1 MSVRLPSQNKQYAK
15 LNSRLAEYV
24 AAVEALYDD
33 LCKQT
38 ADAVT
43 LIEVDGVEKF
53 KFNSDPILQR
63 KIEDIQQEFVS
74 NLHAMIYSGTSDE
87 WKRSNLF
94 QDLIANKVLKK
105 YKRDLTKS
113 EYNTYYRDNSDA
125 LKAFQYRRDRGLNLS
140 QKLWQQS
147 AQLKTEMEDALS
159 CSIEKG
165 IDAVTLSK
173 RLSKYL
179 SDFPSLQTDYKE
191 KFGTASKAVDCEYR
205 SIRLA
210 RSEINMA
217 YRTAEQT
224 RWRQF
229 DFVVGYEIKLSHSHP
244 REDVCDRLA
253 GKYPKDFVWSGWHPN
268 CYSDD
273 MEVLS
278 KAGWKLFRDV
288 NKDDE
293 IVTLNPLTRSIEYS
307 RIEALV
313 KYPFHGTMYRFHNRA
328 LDCLVTGDHSMVYL
342 SKDTGEIRRLCA
354 KEYRMGNG
362 GFYRS
367 SEYDAQDVA
376 SIDIGGI
383 TYPFDWF
390 CEFMGY
396 YLADGSIQRHRS
408 GIMLCQRRGEPAYE
422 SMIRCIESIGI
433 SPKIYRDG
441 MYIFRAS
448 LNRYLEKFGR
458 CNEKYVPDEIMHA
471 SRRQIKIFLD
481 AFIKCDGH
489 VRKPHSFIGNR
500 GSAFTPTHDE
510 RMYFTTSKVMA
521 GNLCEMI
528 VKVGNRPSYEY
539 RTQCSGGTSRTGKKI
554 VGKLPLYS
562 IRECLGKTAT
572 VFNKTEVEYSGMVY
586 DITLAQ
592 NHIMYVSRNGKCFW
606 GSNCMDYCIPI
617 LKSEEEFLDD
627 SITPKNEVS
636 GVPQAFNDWCQEYKD
651 TIEVAYKR
659 GTLPYF
665 LKDNPKYLMPQF
677 GKQSKIYES
686 ILHLQAVDI
695 VKASKTVGDD
705 FQSIAF
711 ALAKKYGGTVTPLNY
726 KSVESIE
733 RKCKTDDTNPSFL
746 KDVVRTTI
754 IVPKEHINHVLQE
767 LQNDSIFFRL
777 KRQTPDKFDGYS
789 GNIVNVRHP
798 RNGAV
803 GEIQVNTAKMIY
815 GKETED
821 NARRILGDSL
831 WEKIKEETGLQGGL
845 GHKYYEEIRV
855 LDVNIPAEKAKYE
868 ALRKAMKEYYSH
880 FNT

>member
-1 MSVRLPSQNKQYAK
+1 MSIRLPNQNKQYAQ
-15 LNSRLAEYV
+15 LNSRLARYV
-24 AAVEALYDD
+24 AAVEALYEN

-43 LIEVDGVEKF
+43 LVDVDGVEKF

-63 KIEDIQQEFVS
+63 KVDEIQQEFVS
-74 NLHAMIYSGTSDE
+74 NLRAMIYSGTSDE

-94 QDLIANKVLKK
+94 QDLIADKVLKK
-105 YKRDLTKS
+105 YKRDLSKS

-140 QKLWQQS
+140 QKLWKQS
-147 AQLKTEMEDALS
+147 AKLKTEMEDALS

-191 KFGTASKAVDCEYR
+191 RFGTASKAIDCEYR

-229 DFVVGYEIKLSHSHP
+229 DFVIGYEIKLSHSHP

-253 GKYPKDFVWSGWHPN
+253 GKYPKDFVWSGFHPN
-268 CYSDD
+268 D
-273 MEVLS
+273 
-278 KAGWKLFRDV
+278 
-288 NKDDE
+288 
-293 IVTLNPLTRSIEYS
+293 
-307 RIEALV
+307 
-313 KYPFHGTMYRFHNRA
+313 
-328 LDCLVTGDHSMVYL
+328 
-342 SKDTGEIRRLCA
+342 LC
-354 KEYRMGNG
+354 
-362 GFYRS
+362 
-367 SEYDAQDVA
+367 
-376 SIDIGGI
+376 
-383 TYPFDWF
+383 
-390 CEFMGY
+390 
-396 YLADGSIQRHRS
+396 
-408 GIMLCQRRGEPAYE
+408 
-422 SMIRCIESIGI
+422 
-433 SPKIYRDG
+433 
-441 MYIFRAS
+441 
-448 LNRYLEKFGR
+448 
-458 CNEKYVPDEIMHA
+458 
-471 SRRQIKIFLD
+471 
-481 AFIKCDGH
+481 
-489 VRKPHSFIGNR
+489 
-500 GSAFTPTHDE
+500 
-510 RMYFTTSKVMA
+510 
-521 GNLCEMI
+521 
-528 VKVGNRPSYEY
+528 
-539 RTQCSGGTSRTGKKI
+539 
-554 VGKLPLYS
+554 
-562 IRECLGKTAT
+562 
-572 VFNKTEVEYSGMVY
+572 
-586 DITLAQ
+586 
-592 NHIMYVSRNGKCFW
+592 
-606 GSNCMDYCIPI
+606 YCIPI

-651 TIEVAYKR
+651 SIEGAYKR

-677 GKQSKIYES
+677 GKQSQIYGS
-686 ILHLQAVDI
+686 ILHAQAVD
-695 VKASKTVGDD
+695 VAKASKTAGDD
-705 FQSIAF
+705 FQSIAST
-711 ALAKKYGGTVTPLNY
+711 LAKKYGGTVTPLNY

-733 RKCKTDDTNPSFL
+733 RKCRTDNTNPSFL
-746 KDVVRTTI
+746 KDVVRTTV
-754 IVPKEHINHVLQE
+754 IVPKEHINHVLHD
-767 LQNDSIFFRL
+767 LQSDSIFLRL

-798 RNGAV
+798 NNGAV

-845 GHKYYEEIRV
+845 GHKYYEQIRV

-868 ALRKAMKEYYSH
+868 TLRKEMREYYSH